1 MTMGVPA
8 MLAHRG
14 SDSSRRERL
23 TARAADHV
31 RRLWL
36 GRHTAELAKL
46 NRVTA
51 EMKEQLYH
59 HSEEMKSVH
68 DAASAAM
75 LSQSSLVDAMRADV
89 KSMQLRLETS
99 SSEERNLADA
109 MRVSPAQRAWL
120 VSVGM
125 WMCAAREA
133 CAMWTY

>member
-1 MTMGVPA
+1 MDWGWNA
-8 MLAHRG
+8 NA
-14 SDSSRRERL
+14 
-23 TARAADHV
+23 
-31 RRLWL
+31 
-36 GRHTAELAKL
+36 AELAKL

-75 LSQSSLVDAMRADV
+75 LSQSSLVDTMKADV

-109 MRVSPAQRAWL
+109 MRVSPQLHASIVPVRI
-120 VSVGM
+120 
-125 WMCAAREA
+125 
-133 CAMWTY
+133 